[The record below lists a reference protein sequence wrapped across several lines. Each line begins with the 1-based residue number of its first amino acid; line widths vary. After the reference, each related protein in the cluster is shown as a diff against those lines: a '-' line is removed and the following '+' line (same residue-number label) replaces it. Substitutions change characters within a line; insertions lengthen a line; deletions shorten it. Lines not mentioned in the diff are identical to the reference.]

1 MVLIGGN
8 VMKTCTQEITLYVD
22 RKNKYKYVYGKQSDT
37 KSRFL
42 KVTIV
47 DGGKKVVLGSD
58 DNAKFR
64 ALKPDGTAVFND
76 CVIEPDGTIL
86 VELSAQTLAVEGQ
99 VSADVVIIG
108 KSDEILATAN
118 FCIIV
123 EKAPV
128 GKDVESSNEF
138 LALVEAMNQAV
149 KKDQGKENSGKVL
162 AVGDDGVVVP
172 AEIKVGDNSLVVSA
186 TINGG
191 YQVVSCDTTFDD
203 IDKAYAAGSSMLMKA
218 SIADSSITVIAPFMR
233 KTDSN
238 DYIFALD
245 DGSVIHAIAIGES
258 GTWTTTDVQIDANKI
273 PYELSE
279 DFLADFPDFE
289 LESDTVKSGL
299 DFAMYYAVAGMFA
312 KYISCN
318 LQSGSGETVSMDLQR
333 ILDGFVFPAM
343 FKAHEHDN
351 KSVLDKFDESKD
363 GKPTYSGKEIGG
375 AGDFI
380 IKMTVTSDDDVN
392 YTVASCDKTVE
403 QIDAAFSVDKNIV
416 LAVATNDETNK
427 FILPLVYATPGLGY
441 LFESFYS
448 SYLLS
453 ANIDKR
459 DGTFFSMT
467 QMPANALAYSN
478 EAMPNVSDVGE
489 ALDELVAKSHSPAYY
504 IDLAGKY
511 PNYTCPVAMD
521 DIKAAYN
528 SGYNLVCRCTLGA
541 YTATLPLFIPMPA
554 ANTWLFSG
562 SGALKSMGFDAQSFT
577 VAITAN
583 GVVAQQTPL
592 NKPLVIT
599 VGNVERVYDGS
610 KAVTV
615 VIDDGTEV
623 SY

>member
-1 MVLIGGN
+1 
-8 VMKTCTQEITLYVD
+8 MKTCTQEITLYVD

-86 VELSAQTLAVEGQ
+86 VELSAQTLAVEGH

-162 AVGDDGVVVP
+162 AVGDDGNVVP
-172 AEIKVGDNSLVVSA
+172 TEIKVGDNSLVVSA
-186 TINGG
+186 TINGV

-218 SIADSSITVIAPFMR
+218 SIADSSITAIAPFMR

-238 DYIFALD
+238 DYIFAFD

-363 GKPTYSGKEIGG
+363 GKPTYSGKKIGG

-403 QIDAAFSVDKNIV
+403 QIDAAFNADKNIV

-459 DGTFFSMT
+459 DGTFFSMI

-489 ALDELVAKSHSPAYY
+489 ALDELVPESHSHKNK
-504 IDLAGKY
+504 DTLDKLSVSDGKLQ
-511 PNYTCPVAMD
+511 
-521 DIKAAYN
+521 YN
-528 SGYNLVCRCTLGA
+528 GSNVGLKGDKGA
-541 YTATLPLFIPMPA
+541 
-554 ANTWLFSG
+554 
-562 SGALKSMGFDAQSFT
+562 
-577 VAITAN
+577 
-583 GVVAQQTPL
+583 
-592 NKPLVIT
+592 
-599 VGNVERVYDGS
+599 
-610 KAVTV
+610 
-615 VIDDGTEV
+615 DGTNGKTPVKGTDYWTSADKAEIV
-623 SY
+623 SDTLAALPTWTGGSY

>member
-1 MVLIGGN
+1 
-8 VMKTCTQEITLYVD
+8 MKTCTQEITLYVD

-76 CVIEPDGTIL
+76 CAIEPDGTIL

-138 LALVEAMNQAV
+138 LALVKAMNQAV

-162 AVGDDGVVVP
+162 AVDDDGIVVP
-172 AEIKVGDNSLVVSA
+172 TEIKVGDNSLVVSA

-351 KSVLDKFDESKD
+351 KSVLDKFAETD
-363 GKPTYSGKEIGG
+363 GKPTYNGEALGGG
-375 AGDFI
+375 ASDFV
-380 IKMTVTSDDDVN
+380 IKMTVASNDGGN
-392 YTVASCDKTVE
+392 YTVTSCDTTVE
-403 QIDAAFSVDKNIV
+403 QIDAAVAAEKRVILLASDDGVVFELPMLQGVQGNSYYFATFLLGQAILSFVQKVGENQARWQFIV
-416 LAVATNDETNK
+416 GQIGAD
-427 FILPLVYATPGLGY
+427 FI
-441 LFESFYS
+441 S
-448 SYLLS
+448 
-453 ANIDKR
+453 
-459 DGTFFSMT
+459 
-467 QMPANALAYSN
+467 YSN
-478 EAMPNVSDVGE
+478 DALPNISTVGG
-489 ALDELVAKSHSPAYY
+489 ALDELVPNSHTHANKDTLDKLSVTNGKLQYNGSDVGLKGAAGTPGKNGTDGKTPVKGTDYWTEADKQE
-504 IDLAGKY
+504 IVSDTLA
-511 PNYTCPVAMD
+511 A
-521 DIKAAYN
+521 
-528 SGYNLVCRCTLGA
+528 
-541 YTATLPLFIPMPA
+541 LPKW
-554 ANTWLFSG
+554 TGG
-562 SGALKSMGFDAQSFT
+562 S
-577 VAITAN
+577 
-583 GVVAQQTPL
+583 
-592 NKPLVIT
+592 
-599 VGNVERVYDGS
+599 Y
-610 KAVTV
+610 
-615 VIDDGTEV
+615 
-623 SY
+623 

>member
-1 MVLIGGN
+1 
-8 VMKTCTQEITLYVD
+8 MKTCTQEITLYVD

-162 AVGDDGVVVP
+162 AVGDDGIVVP
-172 AEIKVGDNSLVVSA
+172 TEIKVGDNSLVVSA
-186 TINGG
+186 TINGV

-238 DYIFALD
+238 DYIFAFD

-273 PYELSE
+273 PYKLSE

-403 QIDAAFSVDKNIV
+403 QIDAAFNADKNIV

-459 DGTFFSMT
+459 DGTFFSMI

-489 ALDELVAKSHSPAYY
+489 ALDELVPESHSHKNK
-504 IDLAGKY
+504 DTLDKLSVSDGKLQ
-511 PNYTCPVAMD
+511 
-521 DIKAAYN
+521 YN
-528 SGYNLVCRCTLGA
+528 GSNVGLKGDKGA
-541 YTATLPLFIPMPA
+541 
-554 ANTWLFSG
+554 
-562 SGALKSMGFDAQSFT
+562 
-577 VAITAN
+577 
-583 GVVAQQTPL
+583 
-592 NKPLVIT
+592 
-599 VGNVERVYDGS
+599 
-610 KAVTV
+610 
-615 VIDDGTEV
+615 DGTNGKTPVKGTDYWTSADKAEIV
-623 SY
+623 SDTLAALPKWTGGSY

>member
-1 MVLIGGN
+1 
-8 VMKTCTQEITLYVD
+8 MKTCTQEITLYVD

-162 AVGDDGVVVP
+162 AVGDDGIVVP
-172 AEIKVGDNSLVVSA
+172 TEIKVGDNSLVVSA

-218 SIADSSITVIAPFMR
+218 SIADSSITAIAPFMR

-238 DYIFALD
+238 DYIFAFD

-279 DFLADFPDFE
+279 DFLANFPDFE
-289 LESDTVKSGL
+289 IESDTVKSGL

-312 KYISCN
+312 KYIQCDVQAEAGTVQISLQN
-318 LQSGSGETVSMDLQR
+318 LFDNAIT
-333 ILDGFVFPAM
+333 PALK
-343 FKAHEHDN
+343 KAHEHGN
-351 KSVLDKFDESKD
+351 KFVLDKFDESKD

-380 IKMTVTSDDDVN
+380 IKMTVTSDGN
-392 YTVASCDKTVE
+392 GKYTVTSCSTTVE
-403 QIDAAFSVDKNIV
+403 QIDAAVAAEKRIV
-416 LAVATNDETNK
+416 VIATDIENGSFWEIPIVEGFQGESYYFATFMLGLAAVSFAQKIGENQARWQFMQSSIESD
-427 FILPLVYATPGLGY
+427 LVG
-441 LFESFYS
+441 
-448 SYLLS
+448 
-453 ANIDKR
+453 
-459 DGTFFSMT
+459 
-467 QMPANALAYSN
+467 YSN
-478 EAMPNVSDVGE
+478 DTLPDISTVRG
-489 ALDELVAKSHSPAYY
+489 ALDELVKKSGHTHTNKDVLDKLSDSNGKLQYNGSDVGLKPVKGTDYWTEADKQE
-504 IDLAGKY
+504 IVSDTLA
-511 PNYTCPVAMD
+511 A
-521 DIKAAYN
+521 
-528 SGYNLVCRCTLGA
+528 
-541 YTATLPLFIPMPA
+541 LPKW
-554 ANTWLFSG
+554 TGG
-562 SGALKSMGFDAQSFT
+562 S
-577 VAITAN
+577 
-583 GVVAQQTPL
+583 
-592 NKPLVIT
+592 
-599 VGNVERVYDGS
+599 Y
-610 KAVTV
+610 
-615 VIDDGTEV
+615 
-623 SY
+623 

>member
-1 MVLIGGN
+1 
-8 VMKTCTQEITLYVD
+8 MKTCTQEITLYVD

-118 FCIIV
+118 FRIIV

-162 AVGDDGVVVP
+162 AVGDDGIVVP
-172 AEIKVGDNSLVVSA
+172 TEIKVGDNSLVVSA

-218 SIADSSITVIAPFMR
+218 SIADSSITAIAPFMR

-238 DYIFALD
+238 DYIFAFD

-279 DFLADFPDFE
+279 DFLANFPDFE
-289 LESDTVKSGL
+289 IESDTVKSGL

-312 KYISCN
+312 KYIALDVQAAAGTVQISLQN
-318 LQSGSGETVSMDLQR
+318 LFDNSIT
-333 ILDGFVFPAM
+333 PALK
-343 FKAHEHDN
+343 KAHEHDN
-351 KSVLDKFDESKD
+351 KSVLDKFAETD
-363 GKPTYSGKEIGG
+363 GKPTYDGKALGGG
-375 AGDFI
+375 ASDFA
-380 IKMTVTSDDDVN
+380 IKMTVASDDDGN
-392 YTVASCDKTVE
+392 YTVASCDATVE
-403 QIDAAFSVDKNIV
+403 QIDAAVAAEKRVIL
-416 LAVATNDETNK
+416 LASDDGVVFE
-427 FILPLVYATPGLGY
+427 LPMLQGVQGNSYYFGTFLMGQVIA
-441 LFESFYS
+441 SFVQNV
-448 SYLLS
+448 S
-453 ANIDKR
+453 ANESKWQ
-459 DGTFFSMT
+459 FVMT
-467 QMPANALAYSN
+467 QVEAESVSYSN
-478 EAMPNVSDVGE
+478 AALPNISTVGG
-489 ALDELVAKSHSPAYY
+489 ALDELVPNSHTHANKDTLDKLSVTNGKLQYNGSDVGLKGDKGDKGDPGAKGKDGKTPVKGTDYWTEADKQEIVS
-504 IDLAGKY
+504 DTLA
-511 PNYTCPVAMD
+511 A
-521 DIKAAYN
+521 
-528 SGYNLVCRCTLGA
+528 
-541 YTATLPLFIPMPA
+541 LPKW
-554 ANTWLFSG
+554 TGG
-562 SGALKSMGFDAQSFT
+562 S
-577 VAITAN
+577 
-583 GVVAQQTPL
+583 
-592 NKPLVIT
+592 
-599 VGNVERVYDGS
+599 Y
-610 KAVTV
+610 
-615 VIDDGTEV
+615 
-623 SY
+623 

>member
-1 MVLIGGN
+1 
-8 VMKTCTQEITLYVD
+8 MKTCTQEITLYVD

-76 CVIEPDGTIL
+76 CVIEPDGTIF
-86 VELSAQTLAVEGQ
+86 VELSAQTLAVEGH

-162 AVGDDGVVVP
+162 AVGDDGIVVP
-172 AEIKVGDNSLVVSA
+172 TEIKVGDNSLVVSA
-186 TINGG
+186 TINGV

-238 DYIFALD
+238 DYIFAFD

-403 QIDAAFSVDKNIV
+403 QIDAAFNADKNIV

-441 LFESFYS
+441 FFESFYS

-459 DGTFFSMT
+459 DGTFFSMI

-489 ALDELVAKSHSPAYY
+489 ALDELVPESHSHKNK
-504 IDLAGKY
+504 DTLDKLSVSDGKLQ
-511 PNYTCPVAMD
+511 
-521 DIKAAYN
+521 YN
-528 SGYNLVCRCTLGA
+528 GSNVGLKGDKGA
-541 YTATLPLFIPMPA
+541 
-554 ANTWLFSG
+554 
-562 SGALKSMGFDAQSFT
+562 
-577 VAITAN
+577 
-583 GVVAQQTPL
+583 
-592 NKPLVIT
+592 
-599 VGNVERVYDGS
+599 
-610 KAVTV
+610 
-615 VIDDGTEV
+615 DGTNGKTPVKGTDYWTSADKAEIV
-623 SY
+623 SDTLAALPTWTGGSY

>member
-1 MVLIGGN
+1 
-8 VMKTCTQEITLYVD
+8 MKTCTQEITLYVD

-86 VELSAQTLAVEGQ
+86 VELSAQTLAVEGH

-162 AVGDDGVVVP
+162 AVGDDGIVVP
-172 AEIKVGDNSLVVSA
+172 TEIKVGDNSLVVSA
-186 TINGG
+186 TINGV

-238 DYIFALD
+238 DYIFAFD

-318 LQSGSGETVSMDLQR
+318 LQSGSGETVSIDLQR

-380 IKMTVTSDDDVN
+380 IKMTVEVNGDN
-392 YTVASCDKTVE
+392 YTVTYCDKTME
-403 QIDAAFSVDKNIV
+403 QIDT
-416 LAVATNDETNK
+416 AVASGQNIKAIAFDKYIMPMIQTAYGESYT
-427 FILPLVYATPGLGY
+427 FGAFLGSFLVAATVAKNPESGADDWQFY
-441 LFESFYS
+441 LASIT
-448 SYLLS
+448 
-453 ANIDKR
+453 ADIVN
-459 DGTFFSMT
+459 
-467 QMPANALAYSN
+467 YSN
-478 EAMPNVSDVGE
+478 AAMPNISTVEE
-489 ALDELVAKSHSPAYY
+489 ALDELVTKSHAYY
-504 IDLAGKY
+504 IDLAGEY

-528 SGYNLVCRCTLGA
+528 SGYNLICRCTLGK

-554 ANTWLFSG
+554 ANTWIFSG
-562 SGALKSMGFDAQSFT
+562 SGALKSMGFAAQSFT
-577 VAITAN
+577 VGITAN
-583 GVVAQQTPL
+583 GIVAQQTVL
-592 NKPLVIT
+592 NQRLKIT
-599 VGNVERVYDGS
+599 VGDKTYFYDGS
-610 KAVTV
+610 EAVDI

>member
-1 MVLIGGN
+1 
-8 VMKTCTQEITLYVD
+8 MKTCTQEITLYVD

-76 CVIEPDGTIL
+76 CAIEPDGTIL
-86 VELSAQTLAVEGQ
+86 VELSAQTLAVEGH

-162 AVGDDGVVVP
+162 AVGDDGNVVP
-172 AEIKVGDNSLVVSA
+172 TEIKVGDNSLVVSA
-186 TINGG
+186 TINGV

-238 DYIFALD
+238 DYIFAFD

-363 GKPTYSGKEIGG
+363 GKPTYSGKKIGG

-403 QIDAAFSVDKNIV
+403 QIDAAFNADKNIV

-459 DGTFFSMT
+459 DGTFFSMI

-489 ALDELVAKSHSPAYY
+489 ALDELVPESHSHKNK
-504 IDLAGKY
+504 DTLDKLSVSDGKLQ
-511 PNYTCPVAMD
+511 
-521 DIKAAYN
+521 YN
-528 SGYNLVCRCTLGA
+528 GSNVGLKGDKGA
-541 YTATLPLFIPMPA
+541 
-554 ANTWLFSG
+554 
-562 SGALKSMGFDAQSFT
+562 
-577 VAITAN
+577 
-583 GVVAQQTPL
+583 
-592 NKPLVIT
+592 
-599 VGNVERVYDGS
+599 
-610 KAVTV
+610 
-615 VIDDGTEV
+615 DGTNGKTPVKGTDYWTSADKAEIV
-623 SY
+623 SDTLAALPTWTGGSY

>member
-1 MVLIGGN
+1 MR
-8 VMKTCTQEITLYVD
+8 TCTQEITLYVD

-76 CVIEPDGTIL
+76 CVIEPDGTVL
-86 VELSAQTLAVEGQ
+86 VELSAQTLAVEGH

-162 AVGDDGVVVP
+162 VVGDDGIVVP
-172 AEIKVGDNSLVVSA
+172 TEIKVGDNSLVVSA

-203 IDKAYAAGSSMLMKA
+203 IDKAYAVGSSMLMKA

-238 DYIFALD
+238 DYIFAFD

-258 GTWTTTDVQIDANKI
+258 GTWTTTDVQMDANKI

-279 DFLADFPDFE
+279 DFLANFPDLE
-289 LESDTVKSGL
+289 IESDTVKSGL

-312 KYISCN
+312 KYIVLDVQGAAGTVQISLQN
-318 LQSGSGETVSMDLQR
+318 LFDNAIT
-333 ILDGFVFPAM
+333 PALS
-343 FKAHEHDN
+343 KAHEHNN

-363 GKPTYSGKEIGG
+363 GKLKYNG
-375 AGDFI
+375 
-380 IKMTVTSDDDVN
+380 
-392 YTVASCDKTVE
+392 
-403 QIDAAFSVDKNIV
+403 
-416 LAVATNDETNK
+416 
-427 FILPLVYATPGLGY
+427 
-441 LFESFYS
+441 
-448 SYLLS
+448 
-453 ANIDKR
+453 
-459 DGTFFSMT
+459 
-467 QMPANALAYSN
+467 
-478 EAMPNVSDVGE
+478 SDVGLKGDKGADGKTPVKGTDYWTSADKAE
-489 ALDELVAKSHSPAYY
+489 IVNDT
-504 IDLAGKY
+504 LA
-511 PNYTCPVAMD
+511 AMP
-521 DIKAAYN
+521 KWT
-528 SGYNLVCRCTLGA
+528 G
-541 YTATLPLFIPMPA
+541 
-554 ANTWLFSG
+554 G
-562 SGALKSMGFDAQSFT
+562 S
-577 VAITAN
+577 
-583 GVVAQQTPL
+583 
-592 NKPLVIT
+592 
-599 VGNVERVYDGS
+599 Y
-610 KAVTV
+610 
-615 VIDDGTEV
+615 
-623 SY
+623 

>member
-1 MVLIGGN
+1 
-8 VMKTCTQEITLYVD
+8 MKTCTQEITLYVD

-86 VELSAQTLAVEGQ
+86 VELSAQTLAVEGH

-162 AVGDDGVVVP
+162 AVGDDGIVVP
-172 AEIKVGDNSLVVSA
+172 TEIKVGDNSLVVSA

-238 DYIFALD
+238 DYIFAFD

-403 QIDAAFSVDKNIV
+403 QIDAAFNADKNIV

-441 LFESFYS
+441 FFESFYS
-448 SYLLS
+448 PYLLS

-459 DGTFFSMT
+459 DGTFFSMI

-489 ALDELVAKSHSPAYY
+489 ALDELVPESHSHKNK
-504 IDLAGKY
+504 DTLDKLSVSDGKLQ
-511 PNYTCPVAMD
+511 
-521 DIKAAYN
+521 YN
-528 SGYNLVCRCTLGA
+528 GSNVGLKGDKGA
-541 YTATLPLFIPMPA
+541 
-554 ANTWLFSG
+554 
-562 SGALKSMGFDAQSFT
+562 
-577 VAITAN
+577 
-583 GVVAQQTPL
+583 
-592 NKPLVIT
+592 
-599 VGNVERVYDGS
+599 
-610 KAVTV
+610 
-615 VIDDGTEV
+615 DGTNGKTPVKGTDYWTSADKAEIV
-623 SY
+623 SDTLAALPTWTGGSY

>member
-1 MVLIGGN
+1 
-8 VMKTCTQEITLYVD
+8 MKTCTQEITLYVD

-76 CVIEPDGTIL
+76 CVIEPDGTVL
-86 VELSAQTLAVEGQ
+86 VELSAQTLAVEGH

-162 AVGDDGVVVP
+162 AVGDDGIVVP
-172 AEIKVGDNSLVVSA
+172 TEIKVGDNSLVVSA

-238 DYIFALD
+238 DYIFAFD

-279 DFLADFPDFE
+279 DFLANFPDFE
-289 LESDTVKSGL
+289 ELLEDKTVKATL
-299 DFAMYYAVAGMFA
+299 DFAVYYAVAGMFA
-312 KYISCN
+312 KYISCDM
-318 LQSGSGETVSMDLQR
+318 QTGSGSTVSVDLQR
-333 ILDGFVFPAM
+333 ILDNFVFPAIL
-343 FKAHEHDN
+343 KAHEHDN

-403 QIDAAFSVDKNIV
+403 QIDAAFNADKNIV

-489 ALDELVAKSHSPAYY
+489 ALDELVTKSHSPTYY
-504 IDLAGKY
+504 IDLAGEY
-511 PNYTCPVAMD
+511 PNYTCPVSMD

-528 SGYNLVCRCTLGA
+528 SGYNLICRCTLA
-541 YTATLPLFIPMPA
+541 NTMATLPLFVPIPA
-554 ANTWLFSG
+554 SNTWLFSG
-562 SGALKSMGFDAQSFT
+562 SGALKSMGFAAQSFT
-577 VAITAN
+577 VAITSN
-583 GVVAQQTPL
+583 GVVAQRIWLNQPL
-592 NKPLVIT
+592 DIT
-599 VGNVERVYDGS
+599 VGDTTYKYDGS
-610 KAVTV
+610 VSV
-615 VIDDGTEV
+615 NIVIDDGTEV

>member
-1 MVLIGGN
+1 
-8 VMKTCTQEITLYVD
+8 MKTCTQEITLYVD

-76 CVIEPDGTIL
+76 CVIEPDGTVL
-86 VELSAQTLAVEGQ
+86 VELSAQTLAVEGH

-162 AVGDDGVVVP
+162 AVGDDGIVVP
-172 AEIKVGDNSLVVSA
+172 TEIKVGDNSLVVSA

-203 IDKAYAAGSSMLMKA
+203 IDKAYAVGSSMLMKA

-238 DYIFALD
+238 DYIFAFD

-258 GTWTTTDVQIDANKI
+258 GTWTTTDVQMDANKI

-279 DFLADFPDFE
+279 DFLANFPDLE
-289 LESDTVKSGL
+289 IESDTVKSGL

-312 KYISCN
+312 KYIVLDVQGAAGTVQIS
-318 LQSGSGETVSMDLQR
+318 LQNFFDNAIT
-333 ILDGFVFPAM
+333 PALS
-343 FKAHEHDN
+343 KAHEHNN

-363 GKPTYSGKEIGG
+363 GKLKYNG
-375 AGDFI
+375 
-380 IKMTVTSDDDVN
+380 
-392 YTVASCDKTVE
+392 
-403 QIDAAFSVDKNIV
+403 
-416 LAVATNDETNK
+416 
-427 FILPLVYATPGLGY
+427 
-441 LFESFYS
+441 
-448 SYLLS
+448 
-453 ANIDKR
+453 
-459 DGTFFSMT
+459 
-467 QMPANALAYSN
+467 
-478 EAMPNVSDVGE
+478 SDVGLKGDKGADGKTPVKGTDYWTSADKAE
-489 ALDELVAKSHSPAYY
+489 IVNDTLAALPKWT
-504 IDLAGKY
+504 G
-511 PNYTCPVAMD
+511 
-521 DIKAAYN
+521 
-528 SGYNLVCRCTLGA
+528 
-541 YTATLPLFIPMPA
+541 
-554 ANTWLFSG
+554 G
-562 SGALKSMGFDAQSFT
+562 S
-577 VAITAN
+577 
-583 GVVAQQTPL
+583 
-592 NKPLVIT
+592 
-599 VGNVERVYDGS
+599 Y
-610 KAVTV
+610 
-615 VIDDGTEV
+615 
-623 SY
+623 